1 MVGPSKTPALHL
13 RSHLVV
19 AGVETSF
26 IAAGPETHHTV
37 VFVHGNPGSGDSWQG
52 LIDSVATFARC
63 IAPDMPGYGE
73 SDKSA
78 DFEYTI
84 DGYARHLGAL
94 LETLD
99 TASIHIVGHD
109 LGGVWGLAWAASNP
123 RQLASLTLMS
133 IGALPGY
140 RWHRYARM
148 YRIPVLGEL
157 VLLGATRRA
166 VAPVLGRGSQHAPPG
181 WFVDEVVRQYQ
192 DPGTRNAVL
201 AFYRA
206 TNDLGASTAAAGA
219 ALRDVNPATLVIWGA
234 GDPYVPVRFA
244 ELQRE
249 FFPRAEILVLPT
261 SGHWPMIE
269 EPKVVTAAV
278 AAFLRKQILGD
289 GDSPLATA

>member
-1 MVGPSKTPALHL
+1 MSGPSQPSETSRRHRLAI
-13 RSHLVV
+13 

-26 IAAGPETHHTV
+26 IAAGPETDHTV
-37 VFVHGNPGSGDSWQG
+37 VFVHGNPGSGDSWRA

-73 SDKSA
+73 SDKPA
-78 DFEYTI
+78 EFEYTI
-84 DGYARHLGAL
+84 DGYARYLAAL
-94 LETLD
+94 LEMLD
-99 TASIHIVGHD
+99 TTSVHIVGHD
-109 LGGVWGLAWAASNP
+109 LGGVWGLAWAASHP

-157 VLLGATRRA
+157 VLRGATRRA
-166 VAPVLGRGSQHAPPG
+166 VAPVLGRGSQHAPPES
-181 WFVDEVVRQYQ
+181 FVDEVVRQYQ
-192 DPGTRNAVL
+192 DPGTQNAVL

-219 ALRDVNPATLVIWGA
+219 ALRDVDPATLVIWGA

-244 ELQRE
+244 ERQRE
-249 FFPRAEILVLPT
+249 FFPRAEIVVLPT
-261 SGHWPMIE
+261 SGHWPLVDDPE
-269 EPKVVTAAV
+269 AVTAAV
-278 AAFLRKQILGD
+278 VAFLRKQIRSQDPPSRPAL
-289 GDSPLATA
+289 